1 MKKNGLT
8 DYQYSGKLFL
18 KIHPL
23 RSLLSCHSP
32 PSPLSSTM
40 LSFFQLLLIF
50 ILSLTLWLE
59 IPPSDPSTS
68 SLEKVGPPSTH
79 HSHQARDTETQSRG
93 TSSLVKADVDVDKRD
108 SPRLPNVHL
117 VKADVDV
124 DKRDS
129 PRLSLP
135 LLLDS
140 TLRPLLLVSS

>member
-1 MKKNGLT
+1 M
-8 DYQYSGKLFL
+8 FL
-18 KIHPL
+18 KPTPSGACFASSSAAPELHHTE
-23 RSLLSCHSP
+23 LLSTP
-32 PSPLSSTM
+32 PH
-40 LSFFQLLLIF
+40 F
-50 ILSLTLWLE
+50 IKSLTIMLE